1 VQGFSSAQL
10 PFFLRYRNHSTH
22 CRATL
27 HFSFLRIGPWHPS
40 VSPGLQ
46 VRAVLKLT
54 PIPLSSSITVL
65 IADIDGFI
73 AIAQNSLAL
82 YPRSHSE
89 HITSVCYLAQMRWER
104 YLLTGEKDDLDRSIL
119 HCTEAILL
127 PPVSWDGLLNNVFQ
141 LLLHIAGTLLV
152 RSAEFEQ
159 HGGVKSSIGYLRYLR
174 GLLPLDSFDVPRNLV
189 TTSLIGGLSLQVRF
203 EEAGDGTQNIQ
214 EMVVLCRELLT
225 STSLADFEVVFTSLN
240 EAVDAELYRGRVQ
253 LVDQNQVIE
262 CLRDAAAMCQCPP
275 DSHLVFFELASALRT
290 RFMVTHSNDDY
301 EEATALLERI
311 LDHNQPGE
319 CPDQMRDQASF
330 LVTKLAFIR
339 SAFFK
344 NPQYSQE
351 SISRLRTSL
360 SSPSIDEG
368 HRILFTGNLVREVR
382 KRSEYYSLAESLEE
396 ANSYTSQ
403 LVDLSSSQ
411 SLEESG
417 KLSPVDAIRKSYS
430 MTRIAEEIHH
440 LEGLLSTTP
449 PGTYRHN
456 ECLSDLA
463 GWYKSKSYRTNDILD
478 IEESIKYSRLSL
490 DATHYSS
497 DLRRFPLCSLHCT
510 LFLAFEKTSKISYL
524 DESITVGYDILELKS
539 ARHLHFITIQRLV
552 LSLLSRQQLLGG
564 REDHH
569 EAIRLM
575 SMVVDDQ
582 YVREP
587 DRFRLSCEW
596 AILARTISHPT
607 TLPAYKCA
615 MSLMQQ
621 SLSFA
626 PTLSIQHTR
635 LVAMDENCQT
645 MPLDFASFQID
656 MGRFEEAVETLE
668 QGRALLWSEMR
679 GLRAP
684 VAQLIEDSPLT
695 KRFAEINQ
703 ELEVLT
709 ISVTPS
715 GRPEM
720 EDSITQGKDG
730 MDPFGRLVVKQQ
742 NLVEERDALVL
753 QIQGR
758 PGLEGFL
765 KAPSYTALCSAA
777 SRGPVIIINHCEWRS
792 DILII
797 LHNSLPCSI
806 PTAKGFYARANKLR
820 DELVGAR
827 KHGLDSGKYQD
838 VLCSVLKGLYELV
851 GEPVIERLRV
861 LGVPE
866 QSRIWLCPTSVFC
879 SLPLHA
885 MGPIPSNDACERY
898 FSDLYIPS
906 YTPSLSA
913 LIESRKASPQ
923 MLDKPSLLLV
933 AQPDDS
939 LPGVDGEIKVIQR
952 ALKGRVTVTG
962 LVSSEATP
970 SSVVEGLRGSQFAH
984 FACHGVLETGKPF
997 EASFKLHGGSRLTLL
1012 EIVRSHLPDAEFAF
1026 LSCCHTAEITNESI
1040 PDEALHL
1047 TAAMQYCGFR
1057 SVVGTMWEMADTDGR
1072 DLAKSFYESL
1082 FSSQETG
1089 VPYYERSARALRNAT
1104 RKLRKKR
1111 GITLERW
1118 VNFVHYGA

>member
-1 VQGFSSAQL
+1 MAPKCKPESPS
-10 PFFLRYRNHSTH
+10 LRTVLVIHT
-22 CRATL
+22 
-27 HFSFLRIGPWHPS
+27 
-40 VSPGLQ
+40 VSPF
-46 VRAVLKLT
+46 LT
-54 PIPLSSSITVL
+54 VSIT
-65 IADIDGFI
+65 DIDGYI
-73 AIAQNSLAL
+73 AAAHNSLSL

-89 HITSVCYLAQMRWER
+89 HINCVYNLVEVRFAR
-104 YLLTGEKDDLDRSIL
+104 YKLSQDKEDLDKAIV
-119 HCTEAILL
+119 HCTEAIFL
-127 PPVSWDGLLNNVFQ
+127 PPVSRDGLHLRNVVQ
-141 LLLHIAGTLLV
+141 LLFRLAFGLLV
-152 RSAEFEQ
+152 RSVEFEQ
-159 HGGVKSSIGYLRYLR
+159 PEGIKYSITYLQHLR
-174 GLLPLDSFDVPRNLV
+174 GLPLDSFYVSRNLV
-189 TTSLIGGLSLQVRF
+189 TRSLLRALAIQVKS
-203 EEAGDGTQNIQ
+203 EAGDGTRNIK
-214 EMVVLCRELLT
+214 EMVALCRELLT
-225 STSLADFEVVFTSLN
+225 SNISADLLVAAVISLHV
-240 EAVDAELYRGRVQ
+240 AVNTEFFRGRVQ
-253 LVDQNQVIE
+253 SVDQVIE
-262 CLRDAAAMCQCPP
+262 CLRDAAKVVPS
-275 DSHLVFFELASALRT
+275 DSHLVFVALAKTLRN
-290 RFMVTHSNDDY
+290 RFLVTHSNDDY
-301 EEATALLERI
+301 EEAMALLERL
-311 LDHNQPGE
+311 LDPNLPEE
-319 CPDQMRDQASF
+319 CPDQIRDHVSS
-330 LVTKLAFIR
+330 LVAELACAR
-339 SAFFK
+339 STIFR
-344 NPQYSQE
+344 NPQYSE
-351 SISRLRTSL
+351 VSISRLRTLL
-360 SSPSIDEG
+360 SSSSVDEQL
-368 HRILFTGNLVREVR
+368 RLQFTGLLALEVRE
-382 KRSEYYSLAESLEE
+382 RSEHYSLAESLEE
-396 ANSYTSQ
+396 ANSYASQ

-417 KLSPVDAIRKSYS
+417 ELSPLDAIRESYS
-430 MTRIAEEIHH
+430 MTRIAQEIHH

-449 PGTYRHN
+449 PGTHRHS

-490 DATHYSS
+490 DTTHYSS
-497 DLRRFPLCSLHCT
+497 NLRRFPLCSLHCT
-510 LFLAFEKTSKISYL
+510 LFLAFEKTSKVSYL

-539 ARHLHFITIQRLV
+539 ARHNHFDTIQRLV

-564 REDHH
+564 SEDHH

-575 SMVVDDQ
+575 SMVMDSNQ

-596 AILARTISHPT
+596 TILARTISHPT

-635 LVAMDENCQT
+635 LVAMGENCQI

-668 QGRALLWSEMR
+668 QGRVLLWSEMR

-684 VAQLIEDSPLT
+684 AAQLIEDSPLT

-703 ELEVLT
+703 ELEALT

-742 NLVEERDALVL
+742 NLVKERDALVL

-765 KAPSYTALCSAA
+765 SAPSFATLRSAA

-827 KHGLDSGKYQD
+827 KHGLDSSEYQD
-838 VLCSVLKGLYELV
+838 ALCSVLMGLYELV

-923 MLDKPSLLLV
+923 MPDKPSLLLV

-939 LPGVDGEIKVIQR
+939 LPGVDGEIEVIQR
-952 ALKGRVTVTG
+952 ALEGRVTVTR

-1082 FSSQETG
+1082 FSSRETG

-1118 VNFVHYGA
+1118 ANFVHYGA